1 MSDYQLVSQYE
12 IARLVAK
19 KMETIDK
26 NQVKHVYAMP
36 ANVVKVFST
45 ISKFTNYYFKKAQG
59 SQGSAEFNTVICDV
73 PVIGYFTFERGIDE
87 PKFDFIPT
95 PYFIQESQIMTDKK
109 VLQIS
114 KYNDPVLR
122 KELSVDKI
130 ASLSQLQPDVTNMIL
145 QEIVK

>member
-1 MSDYQLVSQYE
+1 M
-12 IARLVAK
+12 
-19 KMETIDK
+19 
-26 NQVKHVYAMP
+26 
-36 ANVVKVFST
+36 
-45 ISKFTNYYFKKAQG
+45 
-59 SQGSAEFNTVICDV
+59 

>member
-1 MSDYQLVSQYE
+1 
-12 IARLVAK
+12 
-19 KMETIDK
+19 
-26 NQVKHVYAMP
+26 MP

-59 SQGSAEFNTVICDV
+59 SQGSAEFNTVVCDV

-95 PYFIQESQIMTDKK
+95 PFFIQESMIMTDKK

-114 KYNDPVLR
+114 QYNQPVLR
-122 KELSVDKI
+122 KELTVDKI
-130 ASLSQLQPDVTNMIL
+130 ASLAQL
-145 QEIVK
+145 

>member
-1 MSDYQLVSQYE
+1 
-12 IARLVAK
+12 
-19 KMETIDK
+19 
-26 NQVKHVYAMP
+26 MP
-36 ANVVKVFST
+36 PNVVKVFST

-95 PYFIQESQIMTDKK
+95 PFFIQESAIMTDKK
-109 VLQIS
+109 ILQIS

-122 KELSVDKI
+122 KELTVEKI
-130 ASLSQLQPDVTNMIL
+130 ASLSQLQPDVTQMIL
-145 QEIVK
+145 HEIVK

>member
-1 MSDYQLVSQYE
+1 
-12 IARLVAK
+12 
-19 KMETIDK
+19 
-26 NQVKHVYAMP
+26 MP

>member
-19 KMETIDK
+19 KMETVDK

-95 PYFIQESQIMTDKK
+95 PLFITESQIMTDKK

-122 KELSVDKI
+122 KELSVEKI
-130 ASLSQLQPDVTNMIL
+130 ASLSQLQPDVTQMIL

>member
-19 KMETIDK
+19 KMITVDK
-26 NQVKHVYAMP
+26 NMVKHTYAMP

-59 SQGSAEFNTVICDV
+59 SQGSSEFNTVICDV
-73 PVIGYFTFERGIDE
+73 PVIGYFSFERGVDE
-87 PKFDFIPT
+87 PKFGFIPT
-95 PYFIQESQIMTDKK
+95 PIFIQESQMMTDKK

-114 KYNDPVLR
+114 KYQDPVLR
-122 KELSVDKI
+122 KELSIDKI
-130 ASLSQLQPDVTNMIL
+130 ASLS
-145 QEIVK
+145 

>member
-19 KMETIDK
+19 KMETVDK

-59 SQGSAEFNTVICDV
+59 SQGSAEFNTVVCDV

-95 PYFIQESQIMTDKK
+95 PLFIQESQIMTDKK

-122 KELSVDKI
+122 KELSVEKI
-130 ASLSQLQPDVTNMIL
+130 ASLSQLQPDVTQMIL

>member
-1 MSDYQLVSQYE
+1 MVWIVVTCFNIFYFHYIIKILNEYNYQSMSDYQLVSQYE

-19 KMETIDK
+19 KMETVDK

-95 PYFIQESQIMTDKK
+95 PFFIQES
-109 VLQIS
+109 
-114 KYNDPVLR
+114 
-122 KELSVDKI
+122 
-130 ASLSQLQPDVTNMIL
+130 
-145 QEIVK
+145 

>member
-19 KMETIDK
+19 KMESIDK

-59 SQGSAEFNTVICDV
+59 SQGSAEFNTVVCDV

-95 PYFIQESQIMTDKK
+95 PFFIQESQIMTDKK

-130 ASLSQLQPDVTNMIL
+130 ASLAQLQPDVTQMIL